1 MDSLLDREQALR
13 YPGRDRRIN
22 RPGHSRVVAIENNSL
37 RSHRKNQP
45 DRWLTRGRALQS
57 DKYPDQSHNHDPQGA
72 DQENNQDCGVELLEQ
87 TLSSTSA
94 LFVAPRTPIFPGFSR
109 MVARLFA
116 NPRGPVG
123 FQEPALST
131 CKNGRFSEVFC
142 NLAPSSVVLGHGF
155 SQKARVF
162 GGFPC

>member
-1 MDSLLDREQALR
+1 MNFEKEFLDSLLDREQALR

-72 DQENNQDCGVELLEQ
+72 DQENNQDCGNEIESQDQLNQPAGQAVGRWSFR
-87 TLSSTSA
+87 SSSKRGHWVRC
-94 LFVAPRTPIFPGFSR
+94 LGPRSDSHR
-109 MVARLFA
+109 WQL
-116 NPRGPVG
+116 
-123 FQEPALST
+123 
-131 CKNGRFSEVFC
+131 
-142 NLAPSSVVLGHGF
+142 
-155 SQKARVF
+155 
-162 GGFPC
+162 